1 MTLAHDT
8 IANTIAGRLDL
19 IRQNESLRAQL
30 ARCAAARVNLE
41 RRVLELTHEHGTE
54 YALESKSETRWRDL
68 AGLFIWSRTPE
79 GWNYW
84 NALACGNGLS

>member
-41 RRVLELTHEHGTE
+41 RRVLELTHERD
-54 YALESKSETRWRDL
+54 AAQSEANLLHAELVERR
-68 AGLFIWSRTPE
+68 
-79 GWNYW
+79 
-84 NALACGNGLS
+84 